1 MSAHLKVII
10 EALYRMLRPLVRI
23 LLRQGVSCGT
33 LTDLVRR
40 VYVDV
45 AEEDFKVNGRKMST
59 SRISVL
65 TGLNRKEVS
74 RIQSLPPIE
83 ESDFDERYN
92 RAARVISGWMRD
104 RDFLDTKGD
113 PAVLAYEGEGHT
125 FAELVKRYSGDM
137 PVRAVVDELLR
148 VGAIEKTIHDEL
160 QLTARGYVTTS
171 SETDKLQILGT
182 DTRDLIETIDHNLTH
197 SPDEAKF
204 QRKVMYD
211 SIPVEYIPQFRR
223 LSARLGQ
230 SLLEQLDTW
239 LAEHDKEDNPEVEGT
254 GRARLGVGIYLLE
267 EVLDDG
273 ETDAGQKKA
282 AKGRKK

>member
-1 MSAHLKVII
+1 MSAHSKIII

-23 LLRQGVSCGT
+23 LLRQGVSSGT
-33 LTDLVRR
+33 LTELVRR
-40 VYVDV
+40 VYVEV
-45 AEEDFKVNGRKMST
+45 AEEDFKVNGRKMTT

-65 TGLNRKEVS
+65 TGLNRKEVA
-74 RIQSLPPIE
+74 RIQSLPPVE

-104 RDFLDTKGD
+104 KDFLDTKGD

-137 PVRAVVDELLR
+137 PVRAVADELLR
-148 VGAIEKTIHDEL
+148 VGAIERNVHDEF
-160 QLTARGYVTTS
+160 QLTARGYVTNT

-197 SPDEAKF
+197 PPADARF

-211 SIPVEYIPQFRR
+211 AIPVEYIPQFRR

-230 SLLEQLDTW
+230 SLLEQLNTW
-239 LAEHDKEDNPEVEGT
+239 LAEHDKEDNPEIEGS
-254 GRARLGVGIYLLE
+254 GRARLGLGIYLLE
-267 EVLDDG
+267 ETLEEG
-273 ETDAGQKKA
+273 ETDANLKKVA
-282 AKGRKK
+282 QGEKK